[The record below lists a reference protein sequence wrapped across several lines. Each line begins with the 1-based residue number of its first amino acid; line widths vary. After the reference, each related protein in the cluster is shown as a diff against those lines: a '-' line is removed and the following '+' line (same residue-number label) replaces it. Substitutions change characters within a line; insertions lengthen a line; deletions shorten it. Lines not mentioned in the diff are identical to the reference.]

1 MSARGMPTR
10 QKVALALVCAA
21 CLLRLHGESAP
32 LDLIADR
39 LHRLADR
46 VWP

>member
-1 MSARGMPTR
+1 MSARGMPRR
-10 QKVALALVCAA
+10 QKVALWLVMAA
-21 CLLRLHGESAP
+21 VVLRVHGESAP

>member
-1 MSARGMPTR
+1 MSARGMP
-10 QKVALALVCAA
+10 VAQRAALYLVCAA

>member
-1 MSARGMPTR
+1 MRRPPLRHRLS
-10 QKVALALVCAA
+10 LYLVCAA
-21 CLLRLHGESAP
+21 CHLRMVGSAP
-32 LDLIADR
+32 LDLTADR